1 MDHVISRDCQVSDEP
16 YRDFLSTNFGVLG
29 TSKNDEDDNN
39 HNVNWW
45 NTEGDGWSG
54 GGSQSAKNI
63 NILKRLSYQEGFAL
77 DESFIPPERPVT
89 KDDCIRANISSAPLE
104 CNMNM
109 LVLNSWEDYYNLRQI
124 SMESPVAL
132 LVTFPLTIYFA
143 LMKFGEVPITV
154 ANMLNRPVRIHVVGV
169 EKELNFLDMFKEVAF
184 LLPEG
189 LQVSQYHISQLLIIL
204 HSSFY
209 TLRYL
214 DVSRRWN

>member
-1 MDHVISRDCQVSDEP
+1 MDHVISRECQVSDEP
-16 YRDFLSTNFGVLG
+16 YRDFLSTYFGVLG
-29 TSKNDEDDNN
+29 NNANDAIENN
-39 HNVNWW
+39 DGVNWW

-77 DESFIPPERPVT
+77 EDSYIPPERPVT
-89 KDDCIRANISSAPLE
+89 KEDCIRAKISTAPSE
-104 CNMNM
+104 YNVNM
-109 LVLNSWEDYYNLRQI
+109 LVLNSWEDYYNLREI

-132 LVTFPLTIYFA
+132 LLTFPLTIYFA

-154 ANMLNRPVRIHVVGV
+154 ANMLNRPLRIHVVGV

-189 LQVSQYHISQLLIIL
+189 LEVCQPII
-204 HSSFY
+204 HHVDMTHVFFY
-209 TLRYL
+209 LYFIF
-214 DVSRRWN
+214 